1 MAKIHPKRGTYERFV
16 SDEIFVMKFVSFV
29 GIFRQLI
36 YPIHTKIGVS
46 CISSVLVNMRCR
58 SVFHVNRETCNPAE
72 ATLN

>member
-1 MAKIHPKRGTYERFV
+1 MAKIHPKRGTYGRFV

-46 CISSVLVNMRCR
+46 CISSV
-58 SVFHVNRETCNPAE
+58 
-72 ATLN
+72 